1 MAPAVTVV
9 IVRTRVGFGGKF
21 GRRWSSCAGV
31 RTVDLRPKRSL
42 LATLATLSSINF
54 NQPPEAKPIAQARL
68 SGLLWLPGTTAAGS
82 DGPCG
87 LKAPS

>member
-1 MAPAVTVV
+1 MAPAVPLSR
-9 IVRTRVGFGGKF
+9 VRTRVGFG
-21 GRRWSSCAGV
+21 V
-31 RTVDLRPKRSL
+31 SL
-42 LATLATLSSINF
+42 VGGGARVLGSLSSINF
-54 NQPPEAKPIAQARL
+54 NQPSEAKPIAQARL